1 MKSLWRFVF
10 SQKVAA
16 WIIYGLYGYHKSEMR
31 VMLIDRIFRYYNGV
45 LYRYVIGGVF
55 MDELKEKTNVLVE
68 LSEFETKN
76 ITPLFWKYSVFAL
89 AGLMFQAASVVA
101 DGIFVGKGVG
111 PMGLATI
118 GIIAPLWT
126 MNVAL
131 FGLFGIGGATIA
143 AMKLGEGDEKGARK
157 AYGSILSFSFLA
169 GIMITAVFL
178 VGMDPILSFLGATE
192 EILPFARQYA
202 YPYILGAPI
211 CIAGSVSYYFARVDE
226 RPKAAA
232 VAYIAPAII
241 AIVLEYL
248 LVIKMGWGM
257 AGAAI
262 CWVVCV
268 GLALLLVPYMQ
279 VVSTKMKLSVS
290 DLKIDMSI
298 IKTAIK
304 IGFAYFAIQICTTVT
319 TILIN
324 NLIITYGGSEL
335 EIAAF
340 AILNAYIMY
349 IVMLVT
355 TSFIMGL
362 QPIASFN
369 IGVKNFARVAQLIK
383 TALTHST
390 AALIAVTIL
399 VFLFAE
405 QIISFFV
412 GPDPVIVETT
422 AAIMKV
428 YMLLFALGN
437 ISQITAGYYM
447 AVEKNGLAILNG
459 ISRIIIFAVP
469 LLMVFPR
476 IYGLKGIWIAQ
487 PGADFLSALLAIVL
501 VSREYKSLMKKENA

>member
-1 MKSLWRFVF
+1 MENLNDT
-10 SQKVAA
+10 
-16 WIIYGLYGYHKSEMR
+16 M
-31 VMLIDRIFRYYNGV
+31 
-45 LYRYVIGGVF
+45 
-55 MDELKEKTNVLVE
+55 NVTGE
-68 LSEFETKN
+68 TSEFGTKKM
-76 ITPLFWKYSVFAL
+76 TPLFWKYSIFAL

-101 DGIFVGKGVG
+101 DGMFVGQGVG
-111 PMGLATI
+111 PIGLATI

-143 AMKLGEGDEKGARK
+143 AIKLGEGDEAGARK
-157 AYGSILSFSFLA
+157 AYGSILSFSFLV
-169 GIMITAVFL
+169 GVFIAVVFSL
-178 VGMDPILSFLGATE
+178 GMNPILIFLGATP
-192 EILPFARQYA
+192 EILPYA
-202 YPYILGAPI
+202 KEYAIPYVLGAPV

-226 RPKAAA
+226 KPKAAA

-241 AIVLEYL
+241 AIILEYV
-248 LVIKMGWGM
+248 LVMKMGWGM
-257 AGAAI
+257 TGAAVS
-262 CWVVCV
+262 WVVCV
-268 GLALLLVPYMQ
+268 GLALLLFPYMQ
-279 VVSTKMKLSVS
+279 MTSEKMKLKAS
-290 DLKIDMSI
+290 DLKIDMAI
-298 IKTAIK
+298 IWTAVK

-362 QPIASFN
+362 QPIAGFN
-369 IGVKNFARVAQLIK
+369 TGTKDFKRVAQLIK
-383 TALTHST
+383 IAITHST
-390 AALIAVTIL
+390 AALIIVTVV

-405 QIISFFV
+405 QIITFFV
-412 GPDPVIVETT
+412 GPDPVIVGTT

-437 ISQITAGYYM
+437 VSQVTAGYYM
-447 AVEKNGLAILNG
+447 SVEKNGLAILNG

-469 LLMVFPR
+469 LLMIIPR
-476 IYGLKGIWIAQ
+476 IYGLDGIWMAQ
-487 PGADFLSALLAIVL
+487 PGADLLSAILAIVL
-501 VSREYKSLMKKENA
+501 VTREYKNLMKMSETL

>member
-1 MKSLWRFVF
+1 MENLN
-10 SQKVAA
+10 
-16 WIIYGLYGYHKSEMR
+16 ETM
-31 VMLIDRIFRYYNGV
+31 
-45 LYRYVIGGVF
+45 
-55 MDELKEKTNVLVE
+55 NVSGE
-68 LSEFETKN
+68 ASEFGTRKM
-76 ITPLFWKYSVFAL
+76 TPLFWKYSIFAL

-101 DGIFVGKGVG
+101 DGLFVGQGVG

-131 FGLFGIGGATIA
+131 FGLFGIGAATITA
-143 AMKLGEGDEKGARK
+143 TKLGEGDEEGARK
-157 AYGSILSFSFLA
+157 AYGSILSFSFLV
-169 GIMITAVFL
+169 GVLLIIVFL
-178 VGMDPILSFLGATE
+178 SRMESILLFLGATPD
-192 EILPFARQYA
+192 ILPYAKQYA

-211 CIAGSVSYYFARVDE
+211 CITGSISYYIARVDE
-226 RPKAAA
+226 KPKAAA

-241 AIVLEYL
+241 AIALEYL
-248 LVIKMGWGM
+248 LVMKMDWGM
-257 AGAAI
+257 TGSAVS
-262 CWVVCV
+262 WVVCV

-279 VVSTKMKLSVS
+279 VASTKMKLKAS
-290 DLKIDMSI
+290 DLKIDF
-298 IKTAIK
+298 KVVWTALK
-304 IGFAYFAIQICTTVT
+304 IGFAFFAIQICTTVT

-369 IGVKNFARVAQLIK
+369 TGTKDFRRVAQLIK
-383 TALTHST
+383 VALTHST
-390 AALIAVTIL
+390 ATLIGVTIV

-405 QIISFFV
+405 QIITFFV
-412 GPDPVIVETT
+412 GPDPVIVGTT

-428 YMLLFALGN
+428 YMMLFALGN
-437 ISQITAGYYM
+437 VSQITAGYYM

-469 LLMVFPR
+469 LLMIIPR
-476 IYGLKGIWIAQ
+476 IYGLDGIWMAQ
-487 PGADFLSALLAIVL
+487 PGADLLSAVLAVIL
-501 VSREYKSLMKKENA
+501 VSREYKNLMKKDVTL